1 MSDTKTERLQKVIG
15 YEFKDKGLLTRA
27 LTHSSHAYEMSAVNP
42 EDNELLE
49 FLGDSVVGLV
59 TAEFYYAAFPHR
71 SEGELSKL
79 KSSATCTAAL
89 ARLARKIKLDKVIRL
104 GRGEE
109 RSGGRKKNS
118 ILAGSLEALAGAVYL
133 DGGYDAARSFVG
145 ELLTSSLKAIRA
157 ESFEIN
163 NSKSALQ
170 ECLQKSGSPAPT
182 YRLLSE
188 SGPAHE
194 RTFVVE
200 VAVGEKIL
208 AKAKG
213 PSKKIAEQKAAE
225 KALKTHYGRKM
236 KKISPEA
243 FLIKPSG

>member
-1 MSDTKTERLQKVIG
+1 MKPERLEKVIG
-15 YEFKDKGLLTRA
+15 YVFSDKALLARA
-27 LTHSSHAYEMSAVNP
+27 LTHSSHAHEASPGRP

-59 TAEFYYAAFPHR
+59 TAEFYVNAFPDR

-79 KSSATCTAAL
+79 KASSTSTIAL
-89 ARLARKIKLDKVIRL
+89 ARLAHKIKLDKAILL

-109 RSGGRKKNS
+109 KSGGRKKSS
-118 ILAGSLEALAGAVYL
+118 ILAGSLEALAGAVFL
-133 DGGYDAARSFVG
+133 DGGYEAARSFVG
-145 ELLTSSLKAIRA
+145 GLLRASLKPLRG

-170 ECLQKSGSPAPT
+170 EWFQKEGWPAPSYT
-182 YRLLSE
+182 LLSE

-200 VAVGEKIL
+200 VALGARPL
-208 AKAKG
+208 ARARG
-213 PSKKIAEQKAAE
+213 ASKKIAEQKAAE
-225 KALKTHYGRKM
+225 KALRSHFGRRM
-236 KKISPEA
+236 KRISSQD
-243 FLIKPSG
+243 FLIKVDE